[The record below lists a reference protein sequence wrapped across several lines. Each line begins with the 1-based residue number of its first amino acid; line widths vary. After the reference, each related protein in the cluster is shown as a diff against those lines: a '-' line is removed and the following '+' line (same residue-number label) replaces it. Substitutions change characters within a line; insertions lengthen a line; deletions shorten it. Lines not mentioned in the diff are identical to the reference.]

1 MADEKFVEQISEEI
15 KKFGDNIVK
24 IKDDQMKMYSSFK

>member
-1 MADEKFVEQISEEI
+1 MADEKFVEQISEEV

-24 IKDDQMKMYSSFK
+24 IKERRRNKLD